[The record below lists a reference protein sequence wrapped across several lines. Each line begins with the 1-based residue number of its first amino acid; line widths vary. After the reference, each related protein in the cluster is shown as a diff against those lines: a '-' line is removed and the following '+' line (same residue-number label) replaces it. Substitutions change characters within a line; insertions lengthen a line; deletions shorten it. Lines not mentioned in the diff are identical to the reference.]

1 MLVYRVVRAVFG
13 PVLRLVW
20 RLEVVG
26 AERVPTG
33 PLIVVSNHDSLSD
46 PFFLG
51 AAVERPL
58 HFLAKREL
66 WSYRLVGRVL
76 DALGGIP
83 VERRRGDLTA
93 VAALARVL
101 ERGEAVAIFPQG
113 TVLGDAERPWHRGAA
128 RLALTTGASI
138 LPVGIV
144 SAADAL
150 RPGTRLPRLA
160 RVRIVVGEP
169 IAVAPG
175 PPTIPAGRELTA
187 RVRDAVAALRER

>member
-1 MLVYRVVRAVFG
+1 MVD
-13 PVLRLVW
+13 
-20 RLEVVG
+20 
-26 AERVPTG
+26 TG
-33 PLIVVSNHDSLSD
+33 
-46 PFFLG
+46 
-51 AAVERPL
+51 
-58 HFLAKREL
+58 
-66 WSYRLVGRVL
+66 LVGRVL

-113 TVLGDAERPWHRGAA
+113 TVLGDADRPWQRGAA

-144 SAADAL
+144 GAADAL

-187 RVRDAVAALRER
+187 RVRDAVAALRDR